1 MNTDRSWTE
10 IDLTNFEENIKE
22 LKKFFHPQADFMQIV
37 KADAYGHG
45 AFQIAKKAIEYGA
58 ISLGIANLQE
68 GLLLRYQGIKI
79 PIVILSP
86 SLENEIEQILEN
98 NLIPTISTLDFAEKL
113 SKSGTCKIHIN
124 IDTGM
129 GRSGFHYE
137 KALEKINEIKKLSSL
152 EIEGIFSHFSSAEEN
167 PEFTK
172 LQSDRFEAI
181 LTKLD
186 IIPKYIHISNS
197 SGVVTFPNKY
207 TNLVRLGLLSYG
219 IYSNTE
225 MKDKVS
231 LKPVMTFKSHVTQI
245 KNAKKADSIGYN
257 RTFIVS
263 KDMNY
268 AVLPVGYADGY
279 DFLLSN
285 KGKVVIK
292 DQVCNIVGKI
302 SMDMIAVD
310 ISTVA
315 DIKVGDE
322 VILLGD
328 ANVNISAE
336 NLTSLYDGLSYE
348 LLSQI
353 GRRAKRYYK
362 ENGKI
367 IDSSPLLRR
376 DFMPKDFSD
385 DKLGNI
391 IETAIEQ
398 RLQSKEIA
406 NLVHEDIL
414 KRLFAEKDKDIQYR
428 RNFKHSIKFEEP
440 KKSPFERGNKRGF
453 TDDFYLTRTTL
464 SFTKKLHND
473 YFSVACA
480 KTEADLEK
488 YFMRNDVEYRWL
500 LDNSIDLEKMFFN
513 VTSVKV
519 NDIEL
524 YNEMKIAD
532 GCIEIKCYHPNLK
545 NLAGKEVDFSI
556 STKTY
561 YPKSSHQLSVYIIEM
576 TQGVDISFE
585 SDLKN
590 VEAVPI
596 FSGKSKFP
604 KILKTKNKI
613 SISTDNDEWVFP
625 TSGVVFV
632 Y

>member
-1 MNTDRSWTE
+1 MKNDRSWTE
-10 IDLTNFEENIKE
+10 IDLNNFKDNLNE
-22 LKKFFHPQADFMQIV
+22 LKKYFHPQTEFMQIV

-45 AFQIAKKAIEYGA
+45 AYQIATKAIECGA
-58 ISLGIANLQE
+58 VCLGVANVQE
-68 GLLLRYQGIKI
+68 GLLLRYQGIQI
-79 PIVILSP
+79 PIIILSP
-86 SLENEIEQILEN
+86 SFESEINLILEN
-98 NLIPTISTLDFAEKL
+98 DLTPTISTIAFAQKL
-113 SKSGTCKIHIN
+113 AQKGKCKIHIN

-129 GRSGFHYE
+129 GRSGFHYDQ
-137 KALEKINEIKKLSSL
+137 ALENIIKIREFKEL
-152 EIEGIFSHFSSAEEN
+152 EIDGIFSHFSSAEED
-167 PEFTK
+167 PDFTK
-172 LQSDRFEAI
+172 LQSNRFEEI
-181 LTKLD
+181 LSKLEV
-186 IIPKYIHISNS
+186 IPKYIHISNS
-197 SGVVTFPNKY
+197 SGVITFPTKY

-219 IYSNTE
+219 IYSNTNL
-225 MKDKVS
+225 KNKVN
-231 LKPVMTFKSHVTQI
+231 LKPVMTFKSRITQI
-245 KNAKKADSIGYN
+245 KNAKKGESIGYN
-257 RTFIVS
+257 RTYLAPV
-263 KDMNY
+263 DMKY
-268 AVLPVGYADGY
+268 AILPVGYADGY

-285 KGKVVIK
+285 KSKVILK
-292 DQVCNIVGKI
+292 DKVCDIVGKV
-302 SMDMIAVD
+302 SMDMTAVD
-310 ISTVA
+310 VSSIPNPQ
-315 DIKVGDE
+315 VGDE

-328 ANVNISAE
+328 SNENISAE

-362 ENGKI
+362 EDGKI

-376 DFMPKDFSD
+376 DFIPKDFSD
-385 DKLGNI
+385 NKLGNI

-414 KRLFAEKDKDIQYR
+414 KRLFAEKDKDIHYR
-428 RNFKHSIKFEEP
+428 RNFKHSIKFEDSDEFP
-440 KKSPFERGNKRGF
+440 EYF
-453 TDDFYLTRTTL
+453 LTSTNL
-464 SFTKKLHND
+464 SFSKKLQNN

-480 KTEADLEK
+480 KTEDDLEK
-488 YFMRNDVEYRWL
+488 YFLRNDVEYRWL
-500 LDNSIDLEKMFFN
+500 LDNSIDLKEMFFA
-513 VTSVKV
+513 VTSVMV

-532 GCIEIKCYHPNLK
+532 GCIEIKCYHHDLNRLV
-545 NLAGKEVDFSI
+545 GKEVNFSI

-604 KILKTKNKI
+604 KISKSRNKI
-613 SISTDNDEWVFP
+613 SISTNKDEWVFP

>member
-1 MNTDRSWTE
+1 MKNDRSWTE
-10 IDLTNFEENIKE
+10 IDLTNFKSNLDE

-45 AFQIAKKAIEYGA
+45 AFQIARKAIECGA
-58 ISLGIANLQE
+58 VSLGVANLQE

-86 SLENEIEQILEN
+86 SLDNEIEQILEN
-98 NLIPTISTLDFAEKL
+98 DLTPTISTLDFAEKL
-113 SKSGTCKIHIN
+113 NKSGKCKIHIN

-129 GRSGFHYE
+129 GRSGFHYKE
-137 KALEKINEIKKLSSL
+137 AFENINKIINFKNIEID
-152 EIEGIFSHFSSAEEN
+152 GIFSHFSSVEEDI
-167 PEFTK
+167 EFTK
-172 LQSDRFEAI
+172 LQSDRFEEV
-181 LTKLD
+181 LSKLYLK
-186 IIPKYIHISNS
+186 PKYIHISNS

-219 IYSNTE
+219 IYPNTE
-225 MKDKVS
+225 MKNKVN
-231 LKPVMTFKSHVTQI
+231 LKSIMTFKSRISQI
-245 KNAKKADSIGYN
+245 KFANKNDSIGYN
-257 RTFIVS
+257 RTFIVPENM
-263 KDMNY
+263 KY
-268 AVLPVGYADGY
+268 AILPVGYADGY

-285 KGKVVIK
+285 KGMVVIN
-292 DQVCNIVGKI
+292 DHVCNIVGKV

-310 ISTVA
+310 VSKVA

-328 ANVNISAE
+328 SNENISAE

-362 ENGKI
+362 EDGNI

-376 DFMPKDFSD
+376 EFMPKDFSD

-406 NLVHEDIL
+406 SLVHEDIL

-428 RNFKHSIKFEEP
+428 HNFKHTIKFEDSDEFP
-440 KKSPFERGNKRGF
+440 QYF
-453 TDDFYLTRTTL
+453 LTSTNL
-464 SFTKKLHND
+464 SFSKKLQND

-480 KTEADLEK
+480 KTEDDLEK
-488 YFMRNDVEYRWL
+488 YFLRNDVEYRWL
-500 LDNSIDLEKMFFN
+500 LDNSIDLKEMFFA

-524 YNEMKIAD
+524 YNEIKIAD
-532 GCIEIKCYHPNLK
+532 DCIEIKCYHPDLK
-545 NLAGKEVDFSI
+545 SLVGKEVDFSI

-604 KILKTKNKI
+604 KIIKSKNKI
-613 SISTDNDEWVFP
+613 SISTDKDEWVFP

>member
-1 MNTDRSWTE
+1 MRNDRSWTE
-10 IDLTNFEENIKE
+10 IDLTNFENNLEE
-22 LKKFFHPQADFMQIV
+22 LKKFYSSNAEFMQIV

-45 AFQIAKKAIEYGA
+45 AFQIARKAIECGA
-58 ISLGIANLQE
+58 VSLGVANVQE
-68 GLLLRYQGIKI
+68 GLLLRYQGIKV

-98 NLIPTISTLDFAEKL
+98 DLIPTISTLDFANKL
-113 SKSGTCKIHIN
+113 NKFGKCKIHIN

-137 KALEKINEIKKLSSL
+137 KALKNVNEIMKLENL
-152 EIEGIFSHFSSAEEN
+152 EINGIFSHFSSAEEDI
-167 PEFTK
+167 EFTK
-172 LQSDRFEAI
+172 LQSDRFEHI
-181 LTKLD
+181 ISKLD
-186 IIPKYIHISNS
+186 VNPKYIHISNS
-197 SGVVTFPNKY
+197 SGVITFPNKY

-219 IYSNTE
+219 VYSNTE
-225 MKDKVS
+225 LKNKVN
-231 LKPVMTFKSHVTQI
+231 LKPVMTFKSRITQI
-245 KNAKKADSIGYN
+245 KSAKQSDSIGYN
-257 RTFIVS
+257 RTFIANE
-263 KDMNY
+263 KMKY
-268 AVLPVGYADGY
+268 AILPVGYADGY

-285 KGKVVIK
+285 KGKVVL
-292 DQVCNIVGKI
+292 QNEVCNVVGKV
-302 SMDMIAVD
+302 SMDMVAID
-310 ISTVA
+310 ISKVINA
-315 DIKVGDE
+315 KVGDE

-328 ANVNISAE
+328 ANENISAE

-362 ENGKI
+362 EDGKI

-385 DKLGNI
+385 NKLGNI

-406 NLVHEDIL
+406 SLVHEDIL

-428 RNFKHSIKFEEP
+428 RNFKHSIKFEDSDEFP
-440 KKSPFERGNKRGF
+440 DYF
-453 TDDFYLTRTTL
+453 LTSTNL
-464 SFTKKLHND
+464 SFTKKLQND

-488 YFMRNDVEYRWL
+488 YFLCNDVEYRWL
-500 LDNSIDLEKMFFN
+500 LDNSIDLEEMFFN

-532 GCIEIKCYHPNLK
+532 GCIEIKCYHPDLK
-545 NLAGKEVDFSI
+545 SLVGKEVNFSI

-604 KILKTKNKI
+604 KIVKGKNKI
-613 SISTDNDEWVFP
+613 SISTDKDEWVFP
-625 TSGVVFV
+625 TSGVVLV

>member
-1 MNTDRSWTE
+1 MKNDRSWTE
-10 IDLTNFEENIKE
+10 IDLTSFKDNIKE
-22 LKKFFHPQADFMQIV
+22 LKKFFKPQSEFMQIV

-45 AFQIAKKAIEYGA
+45 AFQIAIKAIECGA
-58 ISLGIANLQE
+58 VSLGVANVQE

-79 PIVILSP
+79 PIIILSP

-98 NLIPTISTLDFAEKL
+98 DLIPTISTLDFAEKL
-113 SKSGTCKIHIN
+113 NKIGMCKIHIN

-137 KALEKINEIKKLSSL
+137 EAFENINEIKKLENI
-152 EIEGIFSHFSSAEEN
+152 EIEGIFSHFSSAEED

-181 LTKLD
+181 LSKLEVL
-186 IIPKYIHISNS
+186 PKYIHISNS
-197 SGVVTFPNKY
+197 SGVITFPNKY

-219 IYSNTE
+219 VYSNTE
-225 MKDKVS
+225 MKSKVN
-231 LKPVMTFKSHVTQI
+231 LKPVMTFKSRITQI
-245 KNAKKADSIGYN
+245 KSAKKGNSIGYN
-257 RTFIVS
+257 RTFIVPD
-263 KDMNY
+263 DMKY
-268 AVLPVGYADGY
+268 AILPVGYADGY

-285 KGKVVIK
+285 KGKVILK
-292 DQVCNIVGKI
+292 NQVCNIIGKV
-302 SMDMIAVD
+302 SMDMTAIDVSA
-310 ISTVA
+310 IENLE
-315 DIKVGDE
+315 VGDE

-328 ANVNISAE
+328 SNENITAE

-376 DFMPKDFSD
+376 DFIPKDFSD
-385 DKLGNI
+385 NKLGNI

-406 NLVHEDIL
+406 SLVHEDIL
-414 KRLFAEKDKDIQYR
+414 KRLFAEKDKDIYYR
-428 RNFKHSIKFEEP
+428 RNFKHSINFENSDEFP
-440 KKSPFERGNKRGF
+440 KYFLTS
-453 TDDFYLTRTTL
+453 TDL
-464 SFTKKLHND
+464 SFTKKLQND

-480 KTEADLEK
+480 KTEEDLKK
-488 YFMRNDVEYRWL
+488 YFLRNDVEYRWL
-500 LDNSIDLEKMFFN
+500 LDNSIDLKELFFA

-532 GCIEIKCYHPNLK
+532 GCIEIKCYHPDLK
-545 NLAGKEVDFSI
+545 SLVGKEVDFSI

-576 TQGVDISFE
+576 TQCVDISFE

-604 KILKTKNKI
+604 KINKSNNKI
-613 SISTDNDEWVFP
+613 SISTDKDEWVFP

>member
-1 MNTDRSWTE
+1 MKNDRSWTE
-10 IDLTNFEENIKE
+10 IDLTNYKNNIKE
-22 LKKFFHPQADFMQIV
+22 LKKFFHPQAEFMQIV

-45 AFQIAKKAIEYGA
+45 AFQIAKKAIECGA
-58 ISLGIANLQE
+58 VSLGVANLQE
-68 GLLLRYQGIKI
+68 GLLLRYQGINI

-86 SLENEIEQILEN
+86 SLENEIGQILEN
-98 NLIPTISTLDFAEKL
+98 DLIPTISTLDFAEKL
-113 SKSGTCKIHIN
+113 NKSGKCKIHIN

-129 GRSGFHYE
+129 GRSGFHFDDAI
-137 KALEKINEIKKLSSL
+137 KSINKILNFKNIEID
-152 EIEGIFSHFSSAEEN
+152 GIFSHFSSVEDD
-167 PEFTK
+167 PDFTQ
-172 LQSDRFEAI
+172 LQSDRFEEI
-181 LTKLD
+181 LSKLYLK
-186 IIPKYIHISNS
+186 PKYIHISNS

-231 LKPVMTFKSHVTQI
+231 LKPVMTFKSHITQI

-257 RTFIVS
+257 RTFIVP

-292 DQVCNIVGKI
+292 NQVCNIVGKI

-310 ISTVA
+310 ISKVVNP
-315 DIKVGDE
+315 KVGNE
-322 VILLGD
+322 AVLLG
-328 ANVNISAE
+328 NTNENITAE
-336 NLTSLYDGLSYE
+336 NLTSLYGGLSYE

-376 DFMPKDFSD
+376 EFMPKDFSD

-428 RNFKHSIKFEEP
+428 RNFKHTIKFEDSDEFP
-440 KKSPFERGNKRGF
+440 KYF
-453 TDDFYLTRTTL
+453 LTSTNL
-464 SFTKKLHND
+464 SFTKKLQND

-480 KTEADLEK
+480 KTEEDLEK
-488 YFMRNDVEYRWL
+488 YFLRNDVEYRWL
-500 LDNSIDLEKMFFN
+500 LDNSIDLKEMFFN

-532 GCIEIKCYHPNLK
+532 GCIEIKCYHPDLK
-545 NLAGKEVDFSI
+545 NLVGKEVYFSI

-576 TQGVDISFE
+576 TQGVDISFV

-604 KILKTKNKI
+604 KILKNKNKI
-613 SISTDNDEWVFP
+613 SISTDKDEWVFP

>member
-1 MNTDRSWTE
+1 MKNDRSWTE
-10 IDLTNFEENIKE
+10 IDLTNFKDNIIE
-22 LKKFFHPQADFMQIV
+22 LKKFFHPQAEFMQIV

-45 AFQIAKKAIEYGA
+45 AFQIAKKAIECGA
-58 ISLGIANLQE
+58 VSLGVANMQE

-79 PIVILSP
+79 PIVILST
-86 SLENEIEQILEN
+86 SLEIEIEQILEN
-98 NLIPTISTLDFAEKL
+98 DLIPTISTLDFAEKL
-113 SKSGTCKIHIN
+113 NKSGKCKIHIN

-129 GRSGFHYE
+129 GRSGFNFE
-137 KALEKINEIKKLSSL
+137 DAFKSINKILNFKNIEID
-152 EIEGIFSHFSSAEEN
+152 GIFSHFSSAEDD
-167 PEFTK
+167 PDFTK

-181 LTKLD
+181 LSRLD
-186 IIPKYIHISNS
+186 IRPKYIHISNS

-219 IYSNTE
+219 VYSNSE
-225 MKDKVS
+225 MKNNIK
-231 LKPVMTFKSHVTQI
+231 LNPVMAFKSCVTQI
-245 KNAKKADSIGYN
+245 KNAKMGDSIGYN
-257 RTFIVS
+257 RAFIVT
-263 KDMNY
+263 DNMRY
-268 AVLPVGYADGY
+268 AILPVGYADGY

-285 KGKVVIK
+285 KGKVVIS
-292 DQVCNIVGKI
+292 DQICNIIGKV

-310 ISTVA
+310 VSKIA
-315 DIKVGDE
+315 ELQVGDE
-322 VILLGD
+322 VILLG
-328 ANVNISAE
+328 NSNENITAE

-362 ENGKI
+362 ENGRI

-385 DKLGNI
+385 NKLGNI
-391 IETAIEQ
+391 IEVAIEQ

-428 RNFKHSIKFEEP
+428 RNFKHLIKFEDSDEFP
-440 KKSPFERGNKRGF
+440 NYF
-453 TDDFYLTRTTL
+453 LTSTNL
-464 SFTKKLHND
+464 SFSKILQND
-473 YFSVACA
+473 HFSVACA
-480 KTEADLEK
+480 KTEEELEK
-488 YFMRNDVEYRWL
+488 YFLRNDVEYRWL
-500 LDNSIDLEKMFFN
+500 LDSSIDLEEMFFN

-524 YNEMKIAD
+524 YNEMKITD
-532 GCIEIKCYHPNLK
+532 GCIEIKCYHHDLK
-545 NLAGKEVDFSI
+545 SLVGKEVNFSI

-576 TQGVDISFE
+576 TQGIDISFE

-604 KILKTKNKI
+604 AIKQSKNKI
-613 SISTDNDEWVFP
+613 SISTDKDEWVFP

>member
-1 MNTDRSWTE
+1 MKNDRSWTE
-10 IDLTNFEENIKE
+10 IDLTNFKDNIDE
-22 LKKFFHPQADFMQIV
+22 LKKFFHPQANFMQIV

-45 AFQIAKKAIEYGA
+45 AFQISRKAIECGA
-58 ISLGIANLQE
+58 VSLGVANMQE

-86 SLENEIEQILEN
+86 SMENEIEQILEN
-98 NLIPTISTLDFAEKL
+98 DLIPTISTFDFAEKL
-113 SKSGTCKIHIN
+113 NKSGKCKIHIN

-129 GRSGFHYE
+129 GRSGFNY
-137 KALEKINEIKKLSSL
+137 KSALENINEIKKLENL
-152 EIEGIFSHFSSAEEN
+152 EIDGIFSHFSSAEED

-172 LQSDRFEAI
+172 LQFDRFEKI
-181 LTKLD
+181 LSKLD
-186 IIPKYIHISNS
+186 YLPKFIHISNS
-197 SGVVTFPNKY
+197 SGVITFPNKF

-225 MKDKVS
+225 MKNKVK
-231 LKPVMTFKSHVTQI
+231 LKPVMTFKSCITQI
-245 KNAKKADSIGYN
+245 KNAKKGDSIGYN
-257 RTFIVS
+257 RTYIAS
-263 KDMNY
+263 DNMKY
-268 AVLPVGYADGY
+268 AILPVGYADGY
-279 DFLLSN
+279 DYLLSN
-285 KGKVVIK
+285 RGKVIFK
-292 DQVCNIVGKI
+292 NKVCKIVGKI
-302 SMDMIAVD
+302 SMDMTAIDV
-310 ISTVA
+310 SKVA
-315 DIKVGDE
+315 EAKVGDE
-322 VILLGD
+322 VVLLGD
-328 ANVNISAE
+328 DDENITAE
-336 NLTSLYDGLSYE
+336 NLTSLYNGLSYE

-362 ENGKI
+362 ENDKI

-385 DKLGNI
+385 NKLGNI

-428 RNFKHSIKFEEP
+428 HNFKHSIKFEESKEFP
-440 KKSPFERGNKRGF
+440 KYFF
-453 TDDFYLTRTTL
+453 TKTNL
-464 SFTKKLHND
+464 SFSKELQND
-473 YFSVACA
+473 HFSVACA
-480 KTEADLEK
+480 KTENDLEK
-488 YFMRNDVEYRWL
+488 YFLRNDVEYRWL
-500 LDNSIDLEKMFFN
+500 LDNSVDLNEMFFN
-513 VTSVKV
+513 ITSVKV

-532 GCIEIKCYHPNLK
+532 GCIEIKCYHPKLK
-545 NLAGKEVDFSI
+545 DLVGKEVDFSI

-561 YPKSSHQLSVYIIEM
+561 YPKNSHQLSVYIIEM

-604 KILKTKNKI
+604 KIGKSNNKI
-613 SISTDNDEWVFP
+613 SISTDKDEWVFP

>member
-1 MNTDRSWTE
+1 MKNDRSWTE
-10 IDLTNFEENIKE
+10 IDLTNFKDNIDE
-22 LKKFFHPQADFMQIV
+22 LKKFFHPQANFMQIV

-45 AFQIAKKAIEYGA
+45 AFQISRKAIECGA
-58 ISLGIANLQE
+58 VSLGVANMQE

-86 SLENEIEQILEN
+86 SMENEIEQILEN
-98 NLIPTISTLDFAEKL
+98 DLIPTISTFDFAEKL
-113 SKSGTCKIHIN
+113 NKSGKCKIHIN

-129 GRSGFHYE
+129 GRSGFNY
-137 KALEKINEIKKLSSL
+137 KIALENINEIKKLENL
-152 EIEGIFSHFSSAEEN
+152 EIDGIFSHFSSAEED

-172 LQSDRFEAI
+172 LQSDRFEKI
-181 LTKLD
+181 LSKFDYL
-186 IIPKYIHISNS
+186 PKFIHISNS
-197 SGVVTFPNKY
+197 SGVITFPNKF

-225 MKDKVS
+225 MKNKVK
-231 LKPVMTFKSHVTQI
+231 LKPVMTFKSCITQI
-245 KNAKKADSIGYN
+245 KNAKKGDSIGYN
-257 RTFIVS
+257 RTYIAS
-263 KDMNY
+263 DNMKY
-268 AVLPVGYADGY
+268 AILPVGYADGY

-285 KGKVVIK
+285 RSKVILK
-292 DQVCNIVGKI
+292 NKVCKIVGKI
-302 SMDMIAVD
+302 SMDMTAIDV
-310 ISTVA
+310 SKVA
-315 DIKVGDE
+315 EAKVGDE
-322 VILLGD
+322 VVLLGD
-328 ANVNISAE
+328 DDENITAE
-336 NLTSLYDGLSYE
+336 NLTSLYNGLSYE

-362 ENGKI
+362 ENDKI

-385 DKLGNI
+385 NKLGNI

-428 RNFKHSIKFEEP
+428 HNFKHSIKFEESKEFP
-440 KKSPFERGNKRGF
+440 KYFF
-453 TDDFYLTRTTL
+453 TKTNL
-464 SFTKKLHND
+464 SFSKELQND
-473 YFSVACA
+473 HFSVACA
-480 KTEADLEK
+480 KTETDLEK
-488 YFMRNDVEYRWL
+488 YFLRNDVEYRWL
-500 LDNSIDLEKMFFN
+500 LDNSVDLNEMFFN
-513 VTSVKV
+513 ITSVKV

-532 GCIEIKCYHPNLK
+532 GCIEIKCYHHNLK
-545 NLAGKEVDFSI
+545 DLVGKEVKFSI

-604 KILKTKNKI
+604 KIVKSKNKI
-613 SISTDNDEWVFP
+613 SITTNKDEWVFP

>member
-1 MNTDRSWTE
+1 MKNDRSWTE
-10 IDLTNFEENIKE
+10 IDLTNFENNLIE
-22 LKKFFHPQADFMQIV
+22 LKKFFYPQADFMQIV

-45 AFQIAKKAIEYGA
+45 AYQIAKKAIGCGA
-58 ISLGIANLQE
+58 VCLGIANVQE
-68 GLLLRYQGIKI
+68 GLLLRYQGIEI

-86 SLENEIEQILEN
+86 SLDNEIEQILGN
-98 NLIPTISTLDFAEKL
+98 NLIPTISTLDFAAKL
-113 SKSGTCKIHIN
+113 NKAGICKIHIN

-137 KALEKINEIKKLSSL
+137 KALETIQEISKLNNL
-152 EIEGIFSHFSSAEEN
+152 EIDGIFSHFSSAEEDAQ
-167 PEFTK
+167 FTK
-172 LQSDRFEAI
+172 LQSDRFE
-181 LTKLD
+181 D
-186 IIPKYIHISNS
+186 IISKLETKPKYIHISNS
-197 SGVVTFPNKY
+197 SGIITFPTEY

-219 IYSNTE
+219 VSSNYKLE
-225 MKDKVS
+225 NKIN
-231 LKPVMTFKSHVTQI
+231 LKPVMTFKTRITQL
-245 KNAKKADSIGYN
+245 KSAKQGDSIGYS
-257 RTFIVS
+257 RTYIAAN
-263 KDMNY
+263 DMNY
-268 AVLPVGYADGY
+268 AILPIGYADGY

-285 KGKVVIK
+285 KGKVVLQ
-292 DQVCNIVGKI
+292 DQICDVVGKI
-302 SMDMIAVD
+302 SMDMTAIDV
-310 ISTVA
+310 SK
-315 DIKVGDE
+315 IKNAKIGDE

-328 ANVNISAE
+328 SHKTIFAE
-336 NLTSLYDGLSYE
+336 NLTSLYNGLSYE

-376 DFMPKDFSD
+376 EFMPKDLPD
-385 DKLGNI
+385 NKLGNI

-414 KRLFAEKDKDIQYR
+414 KRLFAEKDKDIHYR
-428 RNFKHSIKFEEP
+428 RNFKHSIKFEDSV
-440 KKSPFERGNKRGF
+440 KSPFGRGNKRGF
-453 TDDFYLTRTTL
+453 ENDYFLTSTNL
-464 SFTKKLHND
+464 SFSKILQND

-480 KTEADLEK
+480 KTENDLEK

-500 LDNSIDLEKMFFN
+500 LDNSIDLEEMFFA

-519 NDIEL
+519 NDVEL

-532 GCIEIKCYHPNLK
+532 GCIEIKCYHPDLK
-545 NLAGKEVDFSI
+545 NLVGKEVDFSI

-596 FSGKSKFP
+596 FSGKNKFP
-604 KILKTKNKI
+604 KIIKSKNKI
-613 SISTDNDEWVFP
+613 SISTDREEWVFP

>member
-1 MNTDRSWTE
+1 MAIRNNMKNDRSWTE
-10 IDLTNFEENIKE
+10 IDLTNFKDNIDE
-22 LKKFFHPQADFMQIV
+22 LKKFFHPQANFMQIV

-45 AFQIAKKAIEYGA
+45 AFQISRKAIECGA
-58 ISLGIANLQE
+58 VSLGVANMQE

-86 SLENEIEQILEN
+86 SMENEIEQILEN
-98 NLIPTISTLDFAEKL
+98 DLIPTISTFDFAEKL
-113 SKSGTCKIHIN
+113 NKSGKCKIHIN

-129 GRSGFHYE
+129 GRSGFNY
-137 KALEKINEIKKLSSL
+137 KIALENINEIKKLENL
-152 EIEGIFSHFSSAEEN
+152 EIDGIFSHFSSAEED

-172 LQSDRFEAI
+172 LQSDRFEKI
-181 LTKLD
+181 LSKFDYL
-186 IIPKYIHISNS
+186 PKFIHISNS
-197 SGVVTFPNKY
+197 SGVITFPNKF

-225 MKDKVS
+225 MKNKVK
-231 LKPVMTFKSHVTQI
+231 LKPVMTFKSCITQI
-245 KNAKKADSIGYN
+245 KNAKKGDSIGYN
-257 RTFIVS
+257 RTYIAS
-263 KDMNY
+263 DNMKY
-268 AVLPVGYADGY
+268 AILPVGYADGY

-285 KGKVVIK
+285 RSKVILK
-292 DQVCNIVGKI
+292 NKVCKIVGKI
-302 SMDMIAVD
+302 SMDMTAIDV
-310 ISTVA
+310 SKVA
-315 DIKVGDE
+315 EAKVGDE
-322 VILLGD
+322 VVLLGD
-328 ANVNISAE
+328 DDENITAE
-336 NLTSLYDGLSYE
+336 NLTSLYNGLSYE

-362 ENGKI
+362 ENDKI

-385 DKLGNI
+385 NKLGNI

-428 RNFKHSIKFEEP
+428 HNFKHSIKFEESKEFP
-440 KKSPFERGNKRGF
+440 KYFF
-453 TDDFYLTRTTL
+453 TKTNL
-464 SFTKKLHND
+464 SFSKELQND
-473 YFSVACA
+473 HFSVACA
-480 KTEADLEK
+480 KTETDLEK
-488 YFMRNDVEYRWL
+488 YFLRNDVEYRWL
-500 LDNSIDLEKMFFN
+500 LDNSVDLNEMFFN
-513 VTSVKV
+513 ITSVKV

-532 GCIEIKCYHPNLK
+532 GCIEIKCYHHNLK
-545 NLAGKEVDFSI
+545 DLVGKEVKFSI

-604 KILKTKNKI
+604 KIVKSKNKI
-613 SISTDNDEWVFP
+613 SITTNKDEWVFP

>member
-1 MNTDRSWTE
+1 MKNDRSWTE
-10 IDLTNFEENIKE
+10 IDLTSFKDNIKE
-22 LKKFFHPQADFMQIV
+22 LKKFFKPQSEFMQIV

-45 AFQIAKKAIEYGA
+45 AFQIAIKAIECGTV
-58 ISLGIANLQE
+58 SLGVANVQE

-79 PIVILSP
+79 PIIILSP

-98 NLIPTISTLDFAEKL
+98 DLIQTISTLDFAEKL
-113 SKSGTCKIHIN
+113 NKIGMCKIHIN

-137 KALEKINEIKKLSSL
+137 EAFENINEIKKLENI
-152 EIEGIFSHFSSAEEN
+152 EIEGIFSHFSSAEED
-167 PEFTK
+167 PEFTQ
-172 LQSDRFEAI
+172 LQSDRFEEV
-181 LTKLD
+181 LSKLD
-186 IIPKYIHISNS
+186 IMPKYIHISNS
-197 SGVVTFPNKY
+197 SGVVIFPNKY

-219 IYSNTE
+219 VYSNTE
-225 MKDKVS
+225 MKSKVN
-231 LKPVMTFKSHVTQI
+231 LKPVMTFKSRITQI
-245 KNAKKADSIGYN
+245 KSAKKGNSIGYN
-257 RTFIVS
+257 RTFIVPD
-263 KDMNY
+263 DMKY
-268 AVLPVGYADGY
+268 AILPVGYADGY

-285 KGKVVIK
+285 KGKVILK
-292 DQVCNIVGKI
+292 NQVCNIIGKV
-302 SMDMIAVD
+302 SMDMTAIDVSA
-310 ISTVA
+310 IENPE
-315 DIKVGDE
+315 VGDE

-328 ANVNISAE
+328 SNENITAE
-336 NLTSLYDGLSYE
+336 NLTSFYDGLSYE

-376 DFMPKDFSD
+376 EFMPKDLSD
-385 DKLGNI
+385 NKLGNI

-414 KRLFAEKDKDIQYR
+414 KRLFAEKDKDIYYR
-428 RNFKHSIKFEEP
+428 RNFKHSIKFEESDEFP
-440 KKSPFERGNKRGF
+440 KYFLTS
-453 TDDFYLTRTTL
+453 TDL
-464 SFTKKLHND
+464 SFTKKLQND

-480 KTEADLEK
+480 KTEEDLKK
-488 YFMRNDVEYRWL
+488 YFLRNDVEYRWL
-500 LDNSIDLEKMFFN
+500 LDNSIDLKEMFFN

-532 GCIEIKCYHPNLK
+532 GCIEIKCYHPDLK
-545 NLAGKEVDFSI
+545 SLVGKEVDFSI

-576 TQGVDISFE
+576 TQCVDISFE

-604 KILKTKNKI
+604 KINKSNNKI
-613 SISTDNDEWVFP
+613 SISTDKDEWVFP

>member
-1 MNTDRSWTE
+1 MKNDRSWTE
-10 IDLTNFEENIKE
+10 IDLTNFKSNIKE
-22 LKKFFHPQADFMQIV
+22 LKKFYSPQAEFMQIV

-45 AFQIAKKAIEYGA
+45 AYQIARNAIVCGA
-58 ISLGIANLQE
+58 VSLGVANVQE
-68 GLLLRYQGIKI
+68 GLLLRYQRIKV

-98 NLIPTISTLDFAEKL
+98 DLTPTISTIDFAEKL
-113 SKSGTCKIHIN
+113 NKSGKCKIHIN

-137 KALEKINEIKKLSSL
+137 NALENVNDIMKLENL
-152 EIEGIFSHFSSAEEN
+152 EIDGIFSHFSSAEED

-172 LQSDRFEAI
+172 LQSNRFEEI
-181 LTKLD
+181 LSKLD
-186 IIPKYIHISNS
+186 VNPKYIHISNS
-197 SGVVTFPNKY
+197 SGVLTFPNKY

-219 IYSNTE
+219 VYSNYE
-225 MKDKVS
+225 MKNKVN
-231 LKPVMTFKSHVTQI
+231 LKPVMTFKSRITQI
-245 KNAKKADSIGYN
+245 KSANKGDSIGYN
-257 RTFIVS
+257 RTFIAS
-263 KDMNY
+263 GNMKY
-268 AVLPVGYADGY
+268 AILPIGYADGY

-285 KGKVVIK
+285 KGKVIINY
-292 DQVCNIVGKI
+292 QVCSIVGKV
-302 SMDMIAVD
+302 SMDMVAID
-310 ISTVA
+310 ISKVINA
-315 DIKVGDE
+315 KVGDE

-328 ANVNISAE
+328 SNENITAE
-336 NLTSLYDGLSYE
+336 NLTSLYNGLSYE

-362 ENGKI
+362 ENRKI

-385 DKLGNI
+385 NKLGNI
-391 IETAIEQ
+391 IEAAIEQ

-414 KRLFAEKDKDIQYR
+414 KRLFAEKDKDIHYR
-428 RNFKHSIKFEEP
+428 QNFKHSIKFEDSNEFP
-440 KKSPFERGNKRGF
+440 DYF
-453 TDDFYLTRTTL
+453 LTSTNL
-464 SFTKKLHND
+464 SFSKILQND

-480 KTEADLEK
+480 KTEEDLEK

-500 LDNSIDLEKMFFN
+500 LDNSIDLKEMFFA

-532 GCIEIKCYHPNLK
+532 GCIEIKCYHPDLK
-545 NLAGKEVDFSI
+545 ELVGKEVDFSI

-604 KILKTKNKI
+604 KILKGNKKI
-613 SISTDNDEWVFP
+613 SISTNTDEWVFP